1 MDTTDIVNAIK
12 NYFINIEQEDY
23 IKPIKVNVTD
33 GIYKITLIQGCDDRP
48 INIYIEAD
56 TNQECIDKILK
67 ELRSRYLTSVRY
79 GTLYK
84 IK

>member
-23 IKPIKVNVTD
+23 IKPIKVNIND
-33 GIYKITLIQGCDDRP
+33 NIYKITLIQGCDDRP